1 MEAVREKRVMLV
13 VVGWLGVVLI
23 VLGIV
28 GAAVAVRDS
37 ALRGGA
43 FNITGER
50 VDPKGIAAVLEKL
63 AQLVDSLSKAPV
75 WIACAVIGI
84 ILIVLGSIL

>member
-1 MEAVREKRVMLV
+1 MLV